1 MPTLKTA
8 ARYVFSAV
16 VFALILYLFGAND
29 VLATIKGAN
38 ISSVGIALGLALGA
52 QVFASIRLQHLL
64 ILQDISLRFRQVFFI
79 GLSAVFYGLVIP
91 GGTVAAFVARFV
103 QLSRA
108 GSIERIGAALVVDR
122 VMATVTLL
130 AIGAGAIAFDQA
142 DALWVGI
149 IVAGIVLGAGTFLF
163 LRPSLVWLRARLD
176 GMAGMEEG
184 ESAGRWRRLGAR
196 ISGALL
202 NYSTASRADVLGV
215 VAASLT
221 AHLFG
226 CLMFY
231 AIAVGV
237 GLDISFLTICWI
249 RSGMILSTMIPVS
262 VAGLGLRELT
272 AVGLM
277 VPLGF
282 AQAQAVGYAILIFLV
297 RPVMIGLIGGVGE
310 LVGATDKL

>member
-1 MPTLKTA
+1 MPALKTT

-38 ISSVGIALGLALGA
+38 IASVIVALGLALGA
-52 QVFASIRLQHLL
+52 QVFASIRLRHLL
-64 ILQDISLRFRQVFFI
+64 AMQDISLRFRQVFFI

-103 QLSRA
+103 QLSKA

-130 AIGAGAIAFDQA
+130 AIGAGTIAFDQA
-142 DALWVGI
+142 DPLWAGI
-149 IVAGIVLGAGTFLF
+149 IVAGIVGSAGAFLF
-163 LRPSLVWLRARLD
+163 MKPAVAWLESRLD
-176 GMAGMEEG
+176 GMECDETAGK
-184 ESAGRWRRLGAR
+184 WRVLWMR
-196 ISGALL
+196 ISRALL
-202 NYSTASRADVLGV
+202 NYSSVGRADVMRV
-215 VAASLT
+215 IAASLT
-221 AHLFG
+221 THLFG
-226 CLMFY
+226 CFMFY
-231 AIAVGV
+231 AIAIGV

-249 RSGMILSTMIPVS
+249 RTGMILSTMIPVS

-277 VPLGF
+277 VPRGF
-282 AQAQAVGYAILIFLV
+282 GQAQAVGYAILIFLV
-297 RPVMIGLIGGVGE
+297 RPVMIGILGGAGE
-310 LVGATDKL
+310 LFGATTRP